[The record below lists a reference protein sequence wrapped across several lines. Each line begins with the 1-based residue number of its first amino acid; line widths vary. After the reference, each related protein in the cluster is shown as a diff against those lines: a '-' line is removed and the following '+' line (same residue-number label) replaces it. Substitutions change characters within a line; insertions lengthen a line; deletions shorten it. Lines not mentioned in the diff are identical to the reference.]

1 MMRSSSS
8 SYGELAGP
16 CDVLIVDPPRKGLD
30 DAVVQKLVS
39 SGPAGEGE
47 ADPPKRIVYVSCGFK
62 AFGRDYARLKGR
74 YRAVHAEGHVLFP
87 GANHI
92 ETLCVLDRRD
102 VQGTGR
108 APDSNGG
115 AIGSASPRKPPQ
127 EPKRTM
133 KKKRKKKQKHRSREQ
148 PRLHHT

>member
-1 MMRSSSS
+1 MPL
-8 SYGELAGP
+8 LAANHIRTH
-16 CDVLIVDPPRKGLD
+16 L
-30 DAVVQKLVS
+30 
-39 SGPAGEGE
+39 
-47 ADPPKRIVYVSCGFK
+47 
-62 AFGRDYARLKGR
+62 
-74 YRAVHAEGHVLFP
+74 RATHPHPNIQVHMLFL

-115 AIGSASPRKPPQ
+115 AIGPASPRKPPQ